1 MKRRDQEIGRIG
13 RNPRA
18 EGVASSRGGS
28 GTDAGPKIELS
39 RRQSMAIFYCSIGR
53 AIQAGGL
60 EAGFWTG

>member
-28 GTDAGPKIELS
+28 GTDAGPKVGLS
-39 RRQSMAIFYCSIGR
+39 RPMAIFYCSIGR
-53 AIQAGGL
+53 AIQAGEL
-60 EAGFWTG
+60 EAGFRTG